1 MSNHNLK
8 LTRRHFLT
16 LSASA
21 TLLILVPEVS
31 YAKIIREIEGTVWI
45 NQDRATL
52 DAVIQPGDTITTGDN
67 SKIIFVMGQ
76 DVYKLGSNSVLK
88 LQKSKDYSLVKAMRV
103 ISGAL
108 TAVFAKGEKEIYSPT
123 AALGI
128 RGTGLFLKIEQDR
141 TYFCNCYGKSEV
153 VTTGSLPQRR
163 TLSATHHQACAI
175 SHDTHHP
182 LISSDTL
189 REHQDKDLI
198 YLEAFVG
205 RKPPF

>member
-1 MSNHNLK
+1 
-8 LTRRHFLT
+8 
-16 LSASA
+16 
-21 TLLILVPEVS
+21 VPEVS
-31 YAKIIREIEGTVWI
+31 YAKIIREIAGTVWI
-45 NQDRATL
+45 NQDRATV

-76 DVYKLGSNSVLK
+76 DVFKLGSNGVLK
-88 LQKSKDYSLVKAMRV
+88 LQRSKDYSFVRAMRV

-153 VTTGSLPQRR
+153 VTTASLPQRR

-182 LISSDTL
+182 LIFSDTL
-189 REHQDKDLI
+189 REHRDEDLI